1 MRADR
6 RVPIQCFFV
15 YQTSKKS
22 VIQPCLQIHV
32 IWRGYMHWV
41 FLRDKSTV
49 YNHGKLNHSHTKRIR
64 IRQTQVR
71 WVDRS
76 ESDSEAPSPV
86 LLQPGFDPNPG
97 RELVPGELRL
107 VSQSLESVTKSQ
119 PWIGNYEV

>member
-1 MRADR
+1 MFLCISNLEKVGNSTMPANTCDME
-6 RVPIQCFFV
+6 RVHA
-15 YQTSKKS
+15 
-22 VIQPCLQIHV
+22 L
-32 IWRGYMHWV
+32 G
-41 FLRDKSTV
+41 FLRDKPTV
-49 YNHGKLNHSHTKRIR
+49 YNRGKLNHSHTKRIR

-107 VSQSLESVTKSQ
+107 VSQSLESVTKRQ